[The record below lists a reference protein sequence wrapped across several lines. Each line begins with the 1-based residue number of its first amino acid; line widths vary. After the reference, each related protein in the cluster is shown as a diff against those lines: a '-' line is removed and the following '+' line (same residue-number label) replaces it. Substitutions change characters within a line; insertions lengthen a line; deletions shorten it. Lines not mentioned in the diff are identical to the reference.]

1 MNEIRTK
8 FRATCS
14 RNLSRQ
20 RCVIYA
26 PLRTRMRTRRVFFT
40 PEEFPLRVYNKAFLS
55 LQLRSQITRYARFT
69 REMKNPLRVYA
80 LAYKSRKKFR
90 FLSQSENAVLPIA
103 GKRVSTD
110 TLSRSMNKLSQ
121 VGAIRGKNWDEKNR
135 ETMVAVVVVAGWC
148 WRWFTGEQKNRVT
161 RKSDTVGRNDFDRAG
176 RKFDL
181 IRSAIFFVYLR
192 VCQQCI

>member
-20 RCVIYA
+20 RCVTYA

-110 TLSRSMNKLSQ
+110 AYQPICCLVQRINYLKLARS
-121 VGAIRGKNWDEKNR
+121 VGK
-135 ETMVAVVVVAGWC
+135 
-148 WRWFTGEQKNRVT
+148 TGT
-161 RKSDTVGRNDFDRAG
+161 RKIERRWWRQWWWWLAGAGAGSRGSRKTELRGRATQLGEMISTGPAG
-176 RKFDL
+176 NS
-181 IRSAIFFVYLR
+181 I
-192 VCQQCI
+192 